1 MFDKSNL
8 KEFISMQNWDEN
20 LVLKEFIR
28 MQKDEIFKLKS
39 ESESLFRVI
48 SLFANANMNTEQS
61 NLSNTIVRETIL
73 F

>member
-1 MFDKSNL
+1 
-8 KEFISMQNWDEN
+8 
-20 LVLKEFIR
+20 
-28 MQKDEIFKLKS
+28 MQKDEIFKLKG
-39 ESESLFRVI
+39 ESKSLFRVI

>member
-1 MFDKSNL
+1 
-8 KEFISMQNWDEN
+8 
-20 LVLKEFIR
+20 

-39 ESESLFRVI
+39 ESESLLRVI

>member
-1 MFDKSNL
+1 
-8 KEFISMQNWDEN
+8 
-20 LVLKEFIR
+20 